1 MKAVLGFSLL
11 SPQMVLTLGFQLS
24 TLRFSIV
31 VFATH
36 HLATILAFMFGSQ
49 QTSVAKCKLLSAN
62 C

>member
-1 MKAVLGFSLL
+1 MA
-11 SPQMVLTLGFQLS
+11 LGFQLS